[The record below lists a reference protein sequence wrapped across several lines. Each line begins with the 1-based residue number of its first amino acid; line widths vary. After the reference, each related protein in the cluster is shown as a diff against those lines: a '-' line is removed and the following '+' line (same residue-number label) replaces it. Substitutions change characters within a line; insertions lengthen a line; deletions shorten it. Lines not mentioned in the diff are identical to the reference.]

1 MAVRA
6 DPNDRSVSLVVTDKK
21 LESSSPA
28 PPWRR
33 PDAIAIAVLL
43 CLTLVMMWHRWV
55 FDNWL
60 ARHDLLTFFLPWLGS
75 LGDRLRDLDIPALN
89 PYIFSGAPFAGDPE
103 SGWMYLPAMLV
114 FPFFEVTVA
123 YKLMILLL
131 LLVAGTSTYA
141 LARVIGYSV
150 LAALF
155 SAVAFEFG
163 PFLFGQTDCCT
174 VGTKTTAFFPMA
186 FLGVELALRA
196 STWPTKLAAWV
207 LAGLAIS
214 QMFAAWLGQG
224 IINALILVAAWVVFR
239 SLITPPERDWSV
251 KERFAQLFT
260 TGPAVLAIGVL
271 LGAAGILPRLAANA
285 ESNNAGGTYENTPG
299 SRDYPFHTL
308 ASALK
313 SIMTDSP
320 GNRGTSVWGVV
331 IVLAVLAVF
340 LMRRRSVIP
349 FFAVVA
355 VVIPALAM
363 GVPII
368 SDLFYLLPLY
378 ENVHSHSPGRVFWL
392 YPFIPAMLAGAAVNE
407 LPRLRSMRGRW
418 LIAIAPMAIVAVGIW
433 YMKTEREESFDT
445 DLWLWA
451 SAILTTIVV
460 LVIAVAPANVDR
472 TSRTRVVRGATVVL
486 VALAFLLPNGI
497 DIVKTLRQDDPP
509 PGELVMWGNDPWMQ
523 NLIEESLSRTD
534 PGGAGEFL
542 QQRQETEP
550 PFRFIAYGGMYH
562 PDTIRRSYP
571 YRRLEPAMVAI
582 LQNSRAMRLNL
593 ETTQGYNPLQPL
605 VYQEFIRALNGQEQ
619 DYHYA
624 NLLYT
629 GVDSPLLDLLNV
641 RYIVVDRNIPE
652 WRDDHAALAEERIE
666 VYRDD
671 NVIIYESPTVQ
682 PRAWMVYDV
691 RPGHD
696 TVGLARLASGFV
708 DGSDVAYVKGELPD
722 VSPPPGGA
730 DPEVTVSSW
739 SPDSITFDVTH
750 SGEGLLVVSQIYSE
764 NWKATVDGEE
774 VDVIQTDHA
783 LLGVPVG
790 PGEHTVT
797 VSYDPDSLTLGLWI
811 SGLTG
816 AGSIAVLGYA
826 GWLALSRRKAGMPLN
841 AGAAQDPE
849 PTWPPSRRIDTQ
861 TVIQQ

>member
-1 MAVRA
+1 M
-6 DPNDRSVSLVVTDKK
+6 PNDRSVSLLVTEAR
-21 LESSSPA
+21 LETSSRA
-28 PPWRR
+28 PRWRN

-43 CLTLVMMWHRWV
+43 CLTLVVMWHRWV

-60 ARHDLLTFFLPWLGS
+60 ARHDLLTFFLPWLGA
-75 LGDRLRDLDIPALN
+75 LGDRLGALDVPALN

-103 SGWMYLPAMLV
+103 SGWMYLPAMLA

-131 LLVAGTSTYA
+131 LVVAGTSTYA
-141 LARVIGYSV
+141 LAKVIGYSV

-174 VGTKTTAFFPMA
+174 VGTKATAFLPMA

-196 STWPTKLAAWV
+196 KTWPTRFASWV

-239 SLITPPERDWSV
+239 TLITPPETGWNL
-251 KERFAQLFT
+251 KERLLQMVT
-260 TGPAVLAIGVL
+260 TGPAVVGIGAL

-285 ESNNAGGTYENTPG
+285 ESNNAGGAYEHTPG

-308 ASALK
+308 ASALR
-313 SIMTDSP
+313 SIMVDAP
-320 GNRGTSVWGVV
+320 GSRGTSVWGVV
-331 IVLAVLAVF
+331 LILMVLAVF

-355 VVIPALAM
+355 VVVPALAM
-363 GVPII
+363 GVPLI

-378 ENVHSHSPGRVFWL
+378 ESIHSHSPGRILWL
-392 YPFIPAMLAGAAVNE
+392 YPFIPAMLAGAAMNE
-407 LPRLRSMRGRW
+407 LPRLPFMRGRW
-418 LIAIAPMAIVAVGIW
+418 LIAIVPLAIVALAAL
-433 YMKTEREESFDT
+433 YMERQVNVDAGV
-445 DLWLWA
+445 WLWTA
-451 SAILTTIVV
+451 AILTTVILLIIV
-460 LVIAVAPANVDR
+460 AVPLTLDR
-472 TSRTRVVRGATVVL
+472 KVRRRVVFGAMAVL
-486 VALAFLLPNGI
+486 VALAFLLPNGL
-497 DIVKTLRQDDPP
+497 DIVKTIRRDDPP
-509 PGELVMWGNDPWMQ
+509 PGELVLWENDPWMQ
-523 NLIEESLSRTD
+523 NLIHESLRRDD

-542 QQRQETEP
+542 RQKRETGP

-562 PDTIRRSYP
+562 PDTVYRTYP
-571 YRRLEPAMVAI
+571 ARRLEPAMVAI
-582 LQNSRAMRLNL
+582 LQNSRAIRLGL

-629 GVDSPLLDLLNV
+629 GVASPLLDLLNV

-652 WRDDHAALAEERIE
+652 NRDDHQALAEVRTE
-666 VYRDD
+666 VYRDED
-671 NVIIYESPTVQ
+671 VIIYESPTVQ

-691 RPGHD
+691 RSGYD
-696 TVGLARLASGFV
+696 QVGLMLLANGDV
-708 DGSDVAYVKGELPD
+708 DGAKVAFVKGEPPD
-722 VSPPPGGA
+722 VSPPTGGTGTRVA
-730 DPEVTVSSW
+730 MSSW
-739 SPDSITFDVTH
+739 SPDSMTLEVSH
-750 SGEGLLVVSQIYSE
+750 SGEGLLVVSQVYSE

-774 VDVIQTDHA
+774 VNVLQTDHA
-783 LLGVPVG
+783 LLGIPVG
-790 PGEHTVT
+790 PGEHAV
-797 VSYDPDSLTLGLWI
+797 VVRYDPDSLTLGLWI

-816 AGSIAVLGYA
+816 AGAIAVLVYA
-826 GWLALSRRKAGMPLN
+826 GWIGLSRRKKAMPGTDHGQM
-841 AGAAQDPE
+841 A
-849 PTWPPSRRIDTQ
+849 
-861 TVIQQ
+861 V